1 MDFSVLA
8 NVNLLQLLL
17 YLSFTPPIAAVISS
31 PHMGEVCPGMITK
44 DPSTTIL
51 WLEGSS
57 SPSKESRYSWLWI
70 SDSYTALYPL
80 QRVEKERRVNKAC
93 DKLLLSVINVEIEM
107 QGTCSFSLCK
117 YENSEI

>member
-70 SDSYTALYPL
+70 SDKLYSIIISL
-80 QRVEKERRVNKAC
+80 EDRKKESEK
-93 DKLLLSVINVEIEM
+93 
-107 QGTCSFSLCK
+107 SLW
-117 YENSEI
+117 

>member
-70 SDSYTALYPL
+70 SDKLYSIISPPKG
-80 QRVEKERRVNKAC
+80 RKKKE
-93 DKLLLSVINVEIEM
+93 
-107 QGTCSFSLCK
+107 
-117 YENSEI
+117 SE